1 MISGFAD
8 SYGRKFIVR
17 FPEFNNKFTKCW
29 FSVSSLNKMTNVAVT
44 RTIVTFKNQSETV
57 SRKLNQ
63 NSERYYDCS
72 HSIIINYI
80 IMSDDDV
87 AVVIFYKSE
96 NEIKSTSVYP
106 VDTFG
111 KNFMLLVDGQPERK
125 CKFISEYT
133 NVNVT
138 AYFSAEPS
146 RPQSIPDS
154 KTMVVSPSSEL
165 FLSKDISGA
174 SLIFNKPSMVF
185 CFNPTEAS
193 NINYHLPVDTWS
205 NEYVVPGINM
215 ESHMDLKGSLHIMSY
230 ADNTIVQISNGFN
243 AILTLCNKG
252 DKIIQEIDIAVPYRV
267 NASNIIAVGLYTHDL
282 QNKSQTSFILLP
294 SVQNHHNTILT
305 SLPSNHYS
313 GEIKTQTEIWIFS
326 VNKNL
331 QTNREMFTL
340 NKNSQDNLQR
350 NISTGEAKYE
360 ITVVRTGINWFIV
373 PGNVKAQHF
382 LQVSY
387 NSFFANV

>member
-17 FPEFNNKFTKCW
+17 FPLNRYTQCW
-29 FSVSSLNKMTNVAVT
+29 ISVSSLNKMTNVAVT
-44 RTIVTFKNQSETV
+44 RTIFADVYHTIIESETV
-57 SRKLNQ
+57 TRELTQ
-63 NSERYYDCS
+63 NTERYYDCS
-72 HSIIINYI
+72 NSYIINYI

-96 NEIKSTSVYP
+96 NEIKSTSIYP
-106 VDTFG
+106 VDTYG
-111 KNFMLLVDGQPERK
+111 IEFMLHDKQADK
-125 CKFISEYT
+125 CMFLSEYT
-133 NVNVT
+133 GVIVT
-138 AYFSAEPS
+138 VYSSEENS
-146 RPQSIPDS
+146 HQKSIRDS
-154 KTMVVSPSSEL
+154 KSMAVKDYSFVFVT
-165 FLSKDISGA
+165 DISGV
-174 SLIFNKPSMVF
+174 SLKFNKPSMVF
-185 CFNPTEAS
+185 CYNFHEAS

-205 NEYVVPGINM
+205 NEYVVPGIDIG
-215 ESHMDLKGSLHIMSY
+215 SYMDLNGSLHIMSY
-230 ADNTIVQISNGFN
+230 ADNTIVQISNGFD
-243 AILTLCNKG
+243 AIHALCNKG
-252 DKIIQEIDIAVPYRV
+252 NNIIQEIDIAVPYRV
-267 NASNIIAVGLYTHDL
+267 NASNIIAVWLYIYDL
-282 QNKSQTSFILLP
+282 QNKSQTAFILLP

-305 SLPSNHYS
+305 SLPSYHYF